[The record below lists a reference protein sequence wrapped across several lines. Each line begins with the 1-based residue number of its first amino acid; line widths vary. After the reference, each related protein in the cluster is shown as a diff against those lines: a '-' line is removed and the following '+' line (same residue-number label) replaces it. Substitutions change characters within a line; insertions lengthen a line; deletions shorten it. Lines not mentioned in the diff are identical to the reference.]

1 MSDEKDDLKSIKVY
15 KFDNTKE
22 KWHEFAFKF
31 RVIADTRGYRGI
43 IDGTVI
49 PPDEMAVITITAEDT
64 GEVLEE
70 KKNQLKA
77 RKANKVG
84 YRDLVMS
91 CEGISFTIVQNAAS
105 EELPSGDLKKAWE
118 RLERRWN
125 PKTREDKVEVYTKF
139 LNYKL
144 ENTRQRPMD
153 WIAFMEKKRAE
164 LMNTGHIM
172 SDETFITHLLNSLPQ
187 TVYEGAILV
196 IKDKL
201 RRSILEITEIEQIL
215 EDKFQAIK
223 QAKGWDE
230 EEDDY
235 ALFVSPSNKKG
246 PKKVFKGR
254 CGYCGEF
261 GHKAADCPNKKSNQ
275 NKGQKPKFHQKKKQ
289 WGRGDPKSKGHI
301 DMSKIKCYNCGEFGH
316 FARDCPK
323 ARDNANIAQESE
335 QNHKS
340 ESMLDLDST
349 SVREECAMVCTEP
362 QYEDASEDEVVY
374 GDQGIN
380 TEEYEKTIYGNLMQT
395 QSDEENDVKCTVAQ
409 RANDSVIL
417 ERKKRQFNHND
428 PEENSGNYN
437 QCEMMIS
444 DAGTEKS
451 INEMIPETKGP
462 TDDGNRNESQKAWTM
477 EMLMNGGD
485 ISTNTTN
492 EEESM
497 SDDEKMFLY
506 ARAVHSNHS
515 IQYHTHQIIERQK
528 VIDEYRNM
536 MMEGMDLISLESN
549 LHRYHPVIISQII
562 NMIEADNFC
571 HHQTFES
578 VKRDL
583 RNMWSEG
590 IQELENARSH
600 CTNNDENNN
609 EMEEIEVIDLCSV
622 SRCENNSIPEG
633 KESEMQESQDR
644 SKHDETDRKL
654 DEFTT
659 VRDDSMT
666 KKDNAES
673 TMMCW
678 EPIENLEEEEPR
690 DGQEEKANMLVET
703 TEKQKH
709 EEEHVG
715 PTLVT
720 GNRLK
725 ISIEEFSWEKEDD
738 ESTFETEEPESGQ
751 LVYIT
756 NLENG
761 LQMDGTELNDEI
773 GPNEKKPAA
782 YNRPA
787 EMPSLNNLKYEI
799 DIYGET
805 GNDYEHI
812 EDFPKGKNKKNSK
825 EHKYT
830 KRDKKKEGKQADLL
844 KSKTTRYHHDIPRNE
859 GENEIALVT
868 KEMGLNYLEKNI
880 FIGDSAATSHMTNR
894 KMGVYDLVPIN
905 GSVMIGN
912 GKSISCTHKG
922 KMDVICKHKDGSL
935 ARETWEVKI
944 VPELNHDLF
953 SFTKAMKD
961 GWQMNGRWKEGGLMI
976 ELFKT
981 GRASMKFDRMIP
993 SGSSWLMGIKVQR
1006 VIDHAHS
1013 AVEPGKSILTKRFHQ
1028 ITGHTGEYLLKPTAK
1043 YMKLNLI
1050 GKLPPCETCAK
1061 AKIRQRNIPKKK
1073 LKQLPTRPGY
1083 RIFIDISSFK
1093 HTSRGGNRHWLIV
1106 VDEFS
1111 DCVHSFFLNK
1121 KSDQI
1126 KILPMWIKGIAKK
1139 HRIEIKKIRLDN
1151 SGENKSLQKECDKQ
1165 NLGII
1170 FEFTAPGTPQQ
1181 NSIAERRIPALMGR
1195 ARAMLIQAGL
1205 EPKHKGEL
1213 WCEVISTA
1221 TKLDNIMVRPE
1232 RTKPPYTLFYGE
1244 DAKYAQSLRIF
1255 GEMAVVAIHEGK
1267 KMRSKLDDRGKTCMF
1282 VGYAENHAKDV
1293 YRFLNIHTKR
1303 IILSRDV
1310 RWLNIIWKRYK
1321 DKSIYARK
1329 QAELFLDEEESSIE
1343 DEVYFE
1349 DLKDKSMEDGNNTDV
1364 QKRLG
1369 IDINMI
1375 GAREE
1380 TLGKTRSE
1388 TKELSSPTNESME
1401 RADLTMEDWIQE
1413 TCFISAVTSGPN
1425 EPKTFQEAWHSPVKE
1440 ERENWQ
1446 KAIRK
1451 EIKNMIERGVWRKVD
1466 RKNIPNNRRLI
1477 GNKWVFK
1484 IKRDGTYR
1492 ARLVALGYSQIPG
1505 VDYTDN
1511 FAPVAHDVSFRIAL
1525 ARMMV
1530 EKLDSLV
1537 MDVETAF
1544 LYGDIEEEIF
1554 MKSPIGM
1561 EEIDPGSSTEDCY
1574 QLKKGIYGLCQ
1585 AARQF
1590 WKKFVDTIKQESFGF
1605 QVSPAD
1611 PCVLFKEDNLGIC
1624 IIIMYVDDMLIIGKK
1639 EQIEDFASKI
1649 QKVFSVKIQHNFA
1662 DYLGCEFHMNKER
1675 TKGWLGQP
1683 SIIKSLEQKFGE
1695 RAIKERLS
1703 LTPGT
1708 PRFTARRVEN
1718 PEDKVNQQDHE
1729 TYRSGVGTLLYL
1741 TKHSR
1746 PDICNPV
1753 RELSKTMDAPAPAH
1767 LKEMYKLIR
1776 HVLATKG
1783 YGLKFEL
1790 RKDIIK
1796 WALKALSDS
1805 DFASDKET
1813 RISVF
1818 GYIIYFCGIPI
1829 AWRSKGMKSVVLS
1842 TTEAEYMALSEV
1854 VKELKFIVQLLETM
1868 NIKVELPITVYVDN
1882 VGAIWLSNNRT
1893 TSDRT
1898 KHIDI
1903 RTSFV
1908 KEYQEDG
1915 KIIIKFVKSE
1925 ENEADIF
1932 TKNTTNVIFNNHQKK
1947 LVWDK
1952 TNVDHEIR
1960 QESDQSENQQEGC

>member
-22 KWHEFAFKF
+22 KWHEFALKF
-31 RVIADTRGYRGI
+31 RVIADTRGYKGI

-49 PPDEMAVITITAEDT
+49 PPNEMAVITITAEDT
-64 GEVLEE
+64 GEELEE
-70 KKNQLKA
+70 KKNLLKA

-201 RRSILEITEIEQIL
+201 RRSILEIKEIEQIL

-246 PKKVFKGR
+246 PKKAFKGR

-275 NKGQKPKFHQKKKQ
+275 NKGQKSKFQQKKKQ
-289 WGRGDPKSKGHI
+289 WGRGDPKGKGHI

-362 QYEDASEDEVVY
+362 QYEDVSEDKVVY

-417 ERKKRQFNHND
+417 ERKKRRFNHND
-428 PEENSGNYN
+428 PEENSVDYN
-437 QCEMMIS
+437 QCETMIS
-444 DAGTEKS
+444 EAGTETS

-462 TDDGNRNESQKAWTM
+462 TDDSNKNESRKAWTM

-485 ISTNTTN
+485 ISTNTTT

-506 ARAVHSNHS
+506 ARAMHSNHS
-515 IQYHTHQIIERQK
+515 IQYHMHQIIERQK

-536 MMEGMDLISLESN
+536 MMEGVDLIPLESN

-571 HHQTFES
+571 HYQTFES

-622 SRCENNSIPEG
+622 SRCENDPIPEG
-633 KESEMQESQDR
+633 EESAIQESQDR

-654 DEFTT
+654 EEFTT
-659 VRDDSMT
+659 VRDNPTT
-666 KKDNAES
+666 KKGNVES
-673 TMMCW
+673 AMMCW

-690 DGQEEKANMLVET
+690 DGQEEKTNMLVET

-709 EEEHVG
+709 EEEHVR
-715 PTLVT
+715 PTLIT
-720 GNRLK
+720 GNQLK
-725 ISIEEFSWEKEDD
+725 TSIKEFSWEKEDD
-738 ESTFETEEPESGQ
+738 ESTVKTEEPESGQ

-761 LQMDGTELNDEI
+761 LQMDGNELNDEI
-773 GPNEKKPAA
+773 GPNEKKPVA
-782 YNRPA
+782 YNRPT
-787 EMPSLNNLKYEI
+787 EKPFLNNLKYEI

-830 KRDKKKEGKQADLL
+830 KKDKNKEGKPADLQKL
-844 KSKTTRYHHDIPRNE
+844 ETTRYHHDMSRNM
-859 GENEIALVT
+859 GENETALVT

-935 ARETWEVKI
+935 AKETWEVKI

-1006 VIDHAHS
+1006 VIDHANS
-1013 AVEPGKSILTKRFHQ
+1013 AVEPGKSILTKKFHQ

-1073 LKQLPTRPGY
+1073 LKQPPTRPGY

-1139 HRIEIKKIRLDN
+1139 HRIEI
-1151 SGENKSLQKECDKQ
+1151 
-1165 NLGII
+1165 
-1170 FEFTAPGTPQQ
+1170 
-1181 NSIAERRIPALMGR
+1181 
-1195 ARAMLIQAGL
+1195 
-1205 EPKHKGEL
+1205 
-1213 WCEVISTA
+1213 
-1221 TKLDNIMVRPE
+1221 
-1232 RTKPPYTLFYGE
+1232 
-1244 DAKYAQSLRIF
+1244 
-1255 GEMAVVAIHEGK
+1255 
-1267 KMRSKLDDRGKTCMF
+1267 
-1282 VGYAENHAKDV
+1282 
-1293 YRFLNIHTKR
+1293 
-1303 IILSRDV
+1303 
-1310 RWLNIIWKRYK
+1310 
-1321 DKSIYARK
+1321 
-1329 QAELFLDEEESSIE
+1329 
-1343 DEVYFE
+1343 
-1349 DLKDKSMEDGNNTDV
+1349 
-1364 QKRLG
+1364 
-1369 IDINMI
+1369 
-1375 GAREE
+1375 
-1380 TLGKTRSE
+1380 
-1388 TKELSSPTNESME
+1388 
-1401 RADLTMEDWIQE
+1401 
-1413 TCFISAVTSGPN
+1413 
-1425 EPKTFQEAWHSPVKE
+1425 
-1440 ERENWQ
+1440 
-1446 KAIRK
+1446 
-1451 EIKNMIERGVWRKVD
+1451 
-1466 RKNIPNNRRLI
+1466 
-1477 GNKWVFK
+1477 
-1484 IKRDGTYR
+1484 
-1492 ARLVALGYSQIPG
+1492 
-1505 VDYTDN
+1505 
-1511 FAPVAHDVSFRIAL
+1511 
-1525 ARMMV
+1525 
-1530 EKLDSLV
+1530 
-1537 MDVETAF
+1537 
-1544 LYGDIEEEIF
+1544 
-1554 MKSPIGM
+1554 
-1561 EEIDPGSSTEDCY
+1561 
-1574 QLKKGIYGLCQ
+1574 
-1585 AARQF
+1585 
-1590 WKKFVDTIKQESFGF
+1590 
-1605 QVSPAD
+1605 
-1611 PCVLFKEDNLGIC
+1611 
-1624 IIIMYVDDMLIIGKK
+1624 
-1639 EQIEDFASKI
+1639 
-1649 QKVFSVKIQHNFA
+1649 
-1662 DYLGCEFHMNKER
+1662 
-1675 TKGWLGQP
+1675 
-1683 SIIKSLEQKFGE
+1683 
-1695 RAIKERLS
+1695 
-1703 LTPGT
+1703 
-1708 PRFTARRVEN
+1708 
-1718 PEDKVNQQDHE
+1718 
-1729 TYRSGVGTLLYL
+1729 
-1741 TKHSR
+1741 
-1746 PDICNPV
+1746 
-1753 RELSKTMDAPAPAH
+1753 
-1767 LKEMYKLIR
+1767 
-1776 HVLATKG
+1776 
-1783 YGLKFEL
+1783 
-1790 RKDIIK
+1790 
-1796 WALKALSDS
+1796 
-1805 DFASDKET
+1805 
-1813 RISVF
+1813 
-1818 GYIIYFCGIPI
+1818 
-1829 AWRSKGMKSVVLS
+1829 
-1842 TTEAEYMALSEV
+1842 
-1854 VKELKFIVQLLETM
+1854 
-1868 NIKVELPITVYVDN
+1868 
-1882 VGAIWLSNNRT
+1882 
-1893 TSDRT
+1893 
-1898 KHIDI
+1898 
-1903 RTSFV
+1903 
-1908 KEYQEDG
+1908 
-1915 KIIIKFVKSE
+1915 
-1925 ENEADIF
+1925 
-1932 TKNTTNVIFNNHQKK
+1932 
-1947 LVWDK
+1947 
-1952 TNVDHEIR
+1952 
-1960 QESDQSENQQEGC
+1960 